1 MIKIQS
7 KPHKIVESFNGTI
20 ELDQEYSFI
29 VEKTTTQ
36 PPNEDSPYYVESV
49 WITKDPD
56 EEINQDLISLI
67 EETIKNYCL
76 KNGIGKS
83 E

>member
-1 MIKIQS
+1 MIKIDT
-7 KPHKIVESFNGTI
+7 KPHKIVESFKGTV

-29 VEKTTTQ
+29 VEKTSKE

-49 WITKDPD
+49 WITKSPED
-56 EEINQDLISLI
+56 EINQDIISLI